1 MKILDK
7 FLKGGK
13 VQDDKLPRDDKGNV
27 VYGPAGDADP
37 DQLTFSEA
45 FADAK
50 RAGVKRFK
58 WKGKWY
64 TTETKDEQNRKT
76 MEKMKKEWEGSY
88 SLDEEGKPIPR
99 KKYPKKPKVTRKYE
113 EGGKTEKPKN
123 DTPPKKESKD
133 KPTPKKKSDNKPTQK
148 KENNIP
154 FTERTQHN
162 TEIKTA
168 DDEGLSDAYFHVDE
182 KGNKTRQRVTNQ
194 RERQR
199 AEDKRNIKKDDRDYV
214 SSSGEVDIHS
224 IPDKRDAQFEA
235 DERSYKTQRK
245 ERRKERDAKSEWTG
259 SGKPRQLDLEDKE
272 GRNKYEQRIDREI
285 LGDQGAKSSYVG
297 PTRGQDDTK
306 YAVTDHQRKF
316 DNNIF
321 GRRNIETNR
330 KTKGTYKVQDVD
342 ATGDNRVR
350 EYGDTVQIK
359 EGHGKTEKFKVKK
372 KGPKRG
378 HIDGIKYKTRKT
390 RRNEQQYL
398 GQDEDGNWI
407 KNPKY
412 NKRKKVT
419 KSGFWGLNRKKEWV
433 DDEDY
438 IKPNENLVASKRGSI
453 VGKYMEGGTTE
464 EFEQGDSKL
473 QRNQENQQ
481 AEAAPTPRKFVKN
494 QQTQQNQVSNR
505 KYMGSNKGQDN
516 EPNDA
521 EQPEQKMEVR
531 GTLRQANYRSWDELQ
546 ASQEY
551 KRALRSKQY
560 KYFTY
565 WGTSSDCPDCPEYRV
580 VHTVIL
586 NPKSKSPNAESAPKN
601 YTEDGNESW
610 STTSNTFNKGGMAN
624 KRRYMGG
631 GHVAQGGSTKAMMSK
646 GGKVRK
652 GKKKGMA
659 VIIAIGKPRVNKKS
673 KKGHAC
679 G

>member
-50 RAGVKRFK
+50 RAGAKRFK

-64 TTETKDEQNRKT
+64 TTETKDEQNKKT
-76 MEKMKKEWEGSY
+76 MEKMKKVWEDS
-88 SLDEEGKPIPR
+88 SSFDADGKPIPR

-113 EGGKTEKPKN
+113 EGGKTEKPK
-123 DTPPKKESKD
+123 TEKPKPEPKPEPKKEKKD
-133 KPTPKKKSDNKPTQK
+133 KPTANKKSDNGPTQK
-148 KENNIP
+148 KEKRTP
-154 FTERTQHN
+154 FFDRTQHN

-168 DDEGLSDAYFHVDE
+168 DDKGRSDAYFYVDE
-182 KGNKTRQRVTNQ
+182 EGNKTHQRTTTQ
-194 RERQR
+194 KERQR
-199 AEDKRNIKKDDRDYV
+199 AEDKRKIKKDDKDYV
-214 SSSGEVDIHS
+214 SSSGKVDIHS

-433 DDEDY
+433 DDEDF
-438 IKPNENLVASKRGSI
+438 IKPNENLVASKDGSI
-453 VGKYMEGGTTE
+453 VMGRGVAGELAKGK
-464 EFEQGDSKL
+464 K
-473 QRNQENQQ
+473 
-481 AEAAPTPRKFVKN
+481 
-494 QQTQQNQVSNR
+494 
-505 KYMGSNKGQDN
+505 SNKGSI
-516 EPNDA
+516 
-521 EQPEQKMEVR
+521 V
-531 GTLRQANYRSWDELQ
+531 
-546 ASQEY
+546 
-551 KRALRSKQY
+551 
-560 KYFTY
+560 
-565 WGTSSDCPDCPEYRV
+565 
-580 VHTVIL
+580 
-586 NPKSKSPNAESAPKN
+586 
-601 YTEDGNESW
+601 
-610 STTSNTFNKGGMAN
+610 
-624 KRRYMGG
+624 RRYMGG

-659 VIIAIGKPRVNKKS
+659 VIIAIGKPKVNRKG
-673 KKGHAC
+673 KKGHSC